1 VLSAQLVESLRAKEM
16 TSSASEIASN
26 AGPVGERVIYRHT
39 LLVRITHWINA
50 LCFLLLLMSGL
61 QIFNAYPALNW
72 GARSDFDRPILAL
85 AAKQESDGS
94 LRGVTTIFGLSF
106 ATTGVLGASRD
117 ESGQLAE
124 RGFPRWATLP
134 SYQDLATGRRWHF
147 FFAWLLVLNGAVYLA
162 NLFARRH
169 YKDFLPSGPELR
181 AIPAS
186 VREHLRLRFP
196 RGEEALHYNVLQK
209 LAYLSVIVALPM
221 LVLAGL
227 TMSPAVDAVFPW
239 LLSLFGG
246 RQSAR
251 TIHFIAAFYL
261 VGFVVVHIVMVLVSG
276 FLNNMVSMIT
286 GRYAIEEDRHGA

>member
-1 VLSAQLVESLRAKEM
+1 MGAG
-16 TSSASEIASN
+16 SSTPA
-26 AGPVGERVIYRHT
+26 GERVIYRHSA
-39 LLVRITHWINA
+39 LVRITHWINA
-50 LCFLLLLMSGL
+50 ICFVFLLMSGL

-72 GARSDFDRPILAL
+72 GIRSDFDKPILAL
-85 AAKQESDGS
+85 KGRQEDDGS
-94 LRGVTTIFGLSF
+94 IKGVTTILGKSF
-106 ATTGVLGASRD
+106 TTTGFLGASRD

-124 RGFPRWATLP
+124 RGFPSWITIP

-147 FFAWLLVLNGAVYLA
+147 FFAWLLVLNGAVYAA

-169 YKDFLPSGPELR
+169 LKDFVPSGRELQS
-181 AIPAS
+181 IPS
-186 VREHLRLRFP
+186 SIWQHLRLRFP
-196 RGEEALHYNVLQK
+196 KGDEARHYNVLQK
-209 LAYLSVIVALPM
+209 LAYLSVLVALPI

-227 TMSPAVDAVFPW
+227 TMSPAIDATFPW

-261 VGFVVVHIVMVLVSG
+261 VGFVVVHIVMVLISG

-286 GRYAIEEDRHGA
+286 GRYAIEEERHEA